1 MLVKEVLFEAY
12 PSIAIRSRATAQQ
25 PTPIPKPDVNLM
37 ALTQIPGAA
46 PVIRAA
52 ELAGIK
58 GIELAQFVAQLKHES
73 WNFTRLQEVPKG
85 AKYFRRYDIKH
96 NPKQA
101 RSLGNRH
108 QGDGARYRGRGYIQL
123 TGRENY
129 QRAGKALGIDLVRQ
143 PELAARPDIAARVA
157 VWYWTSR
164 VRPYVRDWMDTAQ
177 VTRLIN
183 PGLMGLQDRQRN
195 FQELLK

>member
-1 MLVKEVLFEAY
+1 MLIRQIVSEAY
-12 PSIAIRSRATAQQ
+12 PSLRLGQKPQPQQ
-25 PTPIPKPDVNLM
+25 PQVREPELNPSML
-37 ALTQIPGAA
+37 AQIPGAA

-58 GIELAQFVAQLKHES
+58 GIELAQFIAQIKHES

-85 AKYFRRYDIKH
+85 SAYFKRYDVKH

-101 RSLGNRH
+101 KRLGNVR

-129 QRAGKALGIDLVRQ
+129 ERASKALGIDLVRQ

-157 VWYWTSR
+157 VWYWTNR
-164 VRPYVRDWMDTAQ
+164 VRPYVQDWMDTRQ

-183 PGLMGLQDRQRN
+183 PGLLGLQDRQRN